1 MFDDN
6 WTYQPSSNN
15 DSSSSSSWITIK
27 NQGRD
32 YYHNSNYKQALI
44 CFQQA
49 LTRLE
54 QEYQQHQQHNQEDQ
68 RNNNNNNNHNHNS
81 YNEFY
86 NKESQILLS
95 NSLACRLKI
104 GDREMLIVAIE
115 EAKKV
120 RILVEYNIHIIIGT
134 EINISFSFN
143 VFIIKI
149 LKKVY

>member
-15 DSSSSSSWITIK
+15 DSSSSSSSWITIK

-54 QEYQQHQQHNQEDQ
+54 QEYQQHQQQNQEDQ
-68 RNNNNNNNHNHNS
+68 RNNNNHNHNS

-86 NKESQILLS
+86 NKESQVLLS
-95 NSLACRLKI
+95 NSVACRLKI
-104 GDREMLIVAIE
+104 GDREMIIVAIE

-120 RILVEYNIHIIIGT
+120 RNIQYTTYILLSSLLLLE
-134 EINISFSFN
+134 
-143 VFIIKI
+143 
-149 LKKVY
+149 LKLIFLFL